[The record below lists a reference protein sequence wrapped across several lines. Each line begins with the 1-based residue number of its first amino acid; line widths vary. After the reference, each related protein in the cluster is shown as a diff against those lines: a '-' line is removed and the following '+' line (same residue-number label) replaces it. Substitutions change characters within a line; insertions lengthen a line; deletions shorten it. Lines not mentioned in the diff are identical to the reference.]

1 MININKI
8 AKEITAMQFNYYN
21 QQNIIILSNNEN
33 GYIQYF
39 IQKNNNKYNVL
50 KIKDL
55 NEIKK
60 EFNQYSLESLNEFLF
75 GLNYDDLIKYK
86 QQFVEKQY
94 IFNCQ
99 ELQEYFVTSNNIK
112 MNPIQFY
119 KIFQLKTSCFQFTTI
134 NNIDIYIEKKYD
146 KDIVDKC
153 IKKLLSINKNSI
165 FKNICLIFTNKIVQR
180 DGHDIGGNYIKNIHD
195 YDAQFT
201 IGKINPFFDLFHQ
214 LGHYIAQNLF
224 TNKDLKQIFNYVKY
238 SQIFNFKDD
247 YYKTNQYEC
256 FSELIAHYYNDQF
269 NNQAKKFVQEK
280 ILSKI

>member
-201 IGKINPFFDLFHQ
+201 IGKINPFF
-214 LGHYIAQNLF
+214 I
-224 TNKDLKQIFNYVKY
+224 IM
-238 SQIFNFKDD
+238 FKFD
-247 YYKTNQYEC
+247 
-256 FSELIAHYYNDQF
+256 
-269 NNQAKKFVQEK
+269 
-280 ILSKI
+280 